1 MKDFFKVLTVT
12 DAKAKLF
19 ANVSLKPEPE
29 TVHLMNALGRVLA
42 EDVISPINIPGFKRS
57 TMDGYAVKAKDTFG
71 ASEGLPAYLNIIGE
85 IRMGQEASINL
96 GPQEAVKI
104 STGGMLPSNSD
115 SVVMVEYTENLDEL
129 TIGIVKAVAPGEN
142 IVLHNEDVKENEL
155 VLNQGTL
162 LRAQDL
168 GVLGGMGIMEVK
180 VYKKAKVGIIST
192 GDEVVPPEQEPKP
205 GQVKD
210 INSYALF
217 GQVLERGG
225 IPTLYGIIQDSM
237 ADLKTTVQR
246 ALAEQDLVII
256 TGGSSVGTRDV
267 TAKVID
273 SFGEPGVVVHGVSV
287 RPGKPTILGVIGGKP
302 VYGLPGHPVSTM
314 VIFDLFVTPVMNQ
327 LQGGTVIYKPA
338 IVRAKLSRSL
348 SSGSGREDYVR
359 VKLVEK
365 NGELWAEPILGKSG
379 LIFTMVKAQGIFKI
393 SLDKEGLAEGQLVDV
408 SLF

>member
-1 MKDFFKVLTVT
+1 MKDFFKVLTVD
-12 DAKAKLF
+12 DARNKLF
-19 ANVSLKPEPE
+19 ANLNLQPELE
-29 TVHLMNALGRVLA
+29 TVHLMKALSRVLA
-42 EDVISPINIPGFKRS
+42 EDVVSPINIPGFRRS

-85 IRMGQEASINL
+85 IRMGQEATINL
-96 GPQEAVKI
+96 GSQEAVKI
-104 STGGMLPSNSD
+104 STGGMLPLNSD

-129 TIGIVKAVAPGEN
+129 TIGINKAVAPGEN
-142 IVLHNEDVKENEL
+142 IVLHDEDVKEKEL

-192 GDEVVPPEQEPKP
+192 GDEVVPPDQDPKL

-237 ADLKTTVQR
+237 ADLKTTVQK
-246 ALAEQDLVII
+246 ALEEQDLVII

-267 TAKVID
+267 TAKVIE
-273 SFGEPGVVVHGVSV
+273 SFGLPGVLVHGVSV
-287 RPGKPTILGVIGGKP
+287 RPGKPTILGVIEGKP

-314 VIFDLFVTPVMNQ
+314 VIFDLFVTPVMNL
-327 LQGGTVIYKPA
+327 LQGGTAIYKPA

-359 VKLVEK
+359 VKLIEK

-379 LIFTMVKAQGIFKI
+379 LIFTMVKAQGTFKI
-393 SLDKEGLAEGQLVDV
+393 ALDKEGLAEGQLVDV